1 MICTFFGHRDTLD
14 DVAILLDTVL
24 TDLIENKNV
33 DVFYVGN
40 QGNFDKIVKRQLDK
54 MKKTHPHIRCFIVL
68 AYLPTKKNCTYM
80 DCNDFTIY
88 PQGLEM
94 VPPKY
99 AISKRNEWMINKS
112 DYVVT
117 YVKKSFGGAFQ
128 FKKLALAKGKN
139 VIEISEK

>member
-54 MKKTHPHIRCFIVL
+54 MKKTHPYIRYFIVL
-68 AYLPTKKNCTYM
+68 AYLPTKKDSTYTESY
-80 DCNDFTIY
+80 DCTIY
-88 PQGLEM
+88 PQGLET

-99 AISKRNEWMINKS
+99 AISKRNEWMISKS

-117 YVKKSFGGAFQ
+117 YVKKSFGGAFK
-128 FKKLALAKGKN
+128 FKNLALTKGKN
-139 VIEISEK
+139 VIEISKK

>member
-54 MKKTHPHIRCFIVL
+54 MKKHTRI
-68 AYLPTKKNCTYM
+68 
-80 DCNDFTIY
+80 
-88 PQGLEM
+88 
-94 VPPKY
+94 
-99 AISKRNEWMINKS
+99 
-112 DYVVT
+112 
-117 YVKKSFGGAFQ
+117 
-128 FKKLALAKGKN
+128 
-139 VIEISEK
+139 